1 MNAKIVNIKYR
12 SRNVKTYVFKVEL
25 EEEEDGRWSAV
36 IPSLPGC
43 NAWGYTDQE
52 ALNAIRDSAQAYVEV
67 AREHGDPLPQ
77 EVKGNVEVMAAPA
90 VAVTL

>member
-1 MNAKIVNIKYR
+1 MNTNTLRVKDRRGKL
-12 SRNVKTYVFKVEL
+12 KTYVFKVEL

-43 NAWGYTDQE
+43 NAWGYTKQE
-52 ALNAIRDSAQAYVEV
+52 ALDAIRDNAQAYVEV

>member
-1 MNAKIVNIKYR
+1 M
-12 SRNVKTYVFKVEL
+12 VKTYVFKVEL

-43 NAWGYTDQE
+43 NAWGYTKQE
-52 ALNAIRDSAQAYVEV
+52 ALDAIQDTAQAYVEV
-67 AREHGDPLPQ
+67 AREHGEPLPQ
-77 EVKGNVEVMAAPA
+77 EVKGNVQVMAAPA

>member
-1 MNAKIVNIKYR
+1 MKNNTLNIKDR
-12 SRNVKTYVFKVEL
+12 RRKVKTYVFTVEL
-25 EEEEDGRWSAV
+25 EEEEDHRWSAI

-43 NAWGYTDQE
+43 NAWGYTKQE
-52 ALNAIRDSAQAYVEV
+52 ALGAVRDNAQAYVEV

-77 EVKGNVEVMAAPA
+77 EAEGNVEVIAAPA

>member
-12 SRNVKTYVFKVEL
+12 SLNVKTYVFKVEL

-43 NAWGYTDQE
+43 NAWGYTEQE

-67 AREHGDPLPQ
+67 AQEHGDPLPQ

-90 VAVTL
+90 VAVTI